1 MLSSFAQIT
10 PRTRAS
16 MSQYAEG
23 EKVVLVSNPAQE
35 MTIVEVKGDVL
46 VVSYA
51 VEGKRKMGQFPVGD
65 VKKP

>member
-1 MLSSFAQIT
+1 
-10 PRTRAS
+10 